1 MFNAETQCIGIDI
14 VGYPPTMAST
24 TERAARVST
33 TAVFFLT
40 GAVVAAWST
49 RIPAIQE
56 HLHLTMAALSVAILG
71 LEGGAI
77 LGLPMGGAL
86 VTRFG
91 SRWSLRVGFAV
102 YPAALLGVAIAPS
115 LAGLALTL
123 AVMAAA
129 NSVVDVAMNAQ
140 GVELERRYGRPILSS
155 MHAGHSAG
163 LLAGGLAGTAAAAAA
178 VPPIAHFAVVSV
190 LGIIAGV
197 TATRWL
203 VDEPAGRGQP
213 AFARPNRPLMLLGVV
228 AFCGFLL
235 DGAAYNWSAV
245 HLHTAY
251 HAPQALAATA
261 FTVFTL
267 TLALGRLTSDR
278 LTARLGRARVVQLAG
293 VTSAAGAAIAIT
305 APTATT
311 SLAGW
316 AVFGLGLAAIAP
328 TVLGA
333 TRRHTNTPAPVAI
346 AAVTT
351 IGYLGS
357 FTGPPLIGVLAQL
370 STVRAALWLLVAV
383 SILTAL
389 LARPALK
396 PAQGRLVTASDEPA
410 KRGQQAHFHA
420 AHEQGQRD
428 R

>member
-1 MFNAETQCIGIDI
+1 
-14 VGYPPTMAST
+14 MASI
-24 TERAARVST
+24 ERAARVST
-33 TAVFFLT
+33 TGVFFLT

-56 HLHLTMAALSVAILG
+56 HLHLTTAALSVAILG

-77 LGLPMGGAL
+77 VGLPLGGLL

-102 YPAALLGVAIAPS
+102 YPTALLGVAAAP
-115 LAGLALTL
+115 GLAALALAL

-178 VPPIAHFAVVSV
+178 VPPIRHLAVVAL
-190 LGIIAGV
+190 LGVIAGV
-197 TATRWL
+197 TATRWQ
-203 VDEPAGRGQP
+203 VDEPASRPQP
-213 AFARPNRPLMLLGVV
+213 VLARPNRLLMLLGVV

-245 HLHTAY
+245 HLRAAY

-261 FTVFTL
+261 FTIFTL
-267 TLALGRLTSDR
+267 TLALGRLATDR
-278 LTARLGRARVVQLAG
+278 LTGRLGRARVVQLAG
-293 VTSAAGAAIAIT
+293 ITSAAGTAIAIT
-305 APTATT
+305 APTAPA

-316 AVFGLGLAAIAP
+316 ALFGLGLAAIAP

-333 TRRHTNTPAPVAI
+333 TRSHPNTPVPVAI

-370 STVRAALWLLVAV
+370 STVPAALWLLVAV
-383 SILTAL
+383 SLLTTV
-389 LARPALK
+389 LARPALE
-396 PAQGRLVTASDEPA
+396 PAVLARPALEPARDRLVTAADEPA
-410 KRGQQAHFHA
+410 ERGHQADYDLAREH
-420 AHEQGQRD
+420 GRRD